1 MEAMVA
7 APVED
12 GECAKSSIEVVS
24 NVLPNS
30 SKFLRNA
37 GLASSKRSNTGTVSA
52 RMQEIQSQ
60 LDTERQEKDGLR
72 EEMETLKAKSQAS
85 EATIA
90 NQSTEIADLKKSLA
104 ENTNLLRQII
114 SINRS

>member
-12 GECAKSSIEVVS
+12 GECTKSSIEVVS
-24 NVLPNS
+24 NVLPDS

-60 LDTERQEKDGLR
+60 LDTERQEKVGLR

>member
-24 NVLPNS
+24 NVLPDS
-30 SKFLRNA
+30 SKFLCNA

-60 LDTERQEKDGLR
+60 LDTERQEKDGLH

-114 SINRS
+114 SINHS